1 VRDDIG
7 KRVLVAPV
15 ILLYL
20 AASEGHELTA
30 PHSAPN
36 GKKTLTAQ
44 NGFARMIPAMKLL
57 FRIND
62 RLERITGFVCRA
74 LPKALCGSARLRR
87 GAAGKDWLFPWAR
100 FGGTMAI
107 AAGILI
113 GLAGCQ
119 TQPGFSELSDMPVA
133 VADPLVLREGDTVRI
148 SFPGSPNLNA
158 VQQIRRDGKVS
169 LPLVGEFQ
177 AAGLT
182 PVQMEKEP
190 IKLYEP
196 PVHLVL
202 IRGSGT
208 SGAFSFKHGV
218 P

>member
-1 VRDDIG
+1 
-7 KRVLVAPV
+7 
-15 ILLYL
+15 
-20 AASEGHELTA
+20 
-30 PHSAPN
+30 
-36 GKKTLTAQ
+36 
-44 NGFARMIPAMKLL
+44 
-57 FRIND
+57 
-62 RLERITGFVCRA
+62 
-74 LPKALCGSARLRR
+74 
-87 GAAGKDWLFPWAR
+87 
-100 FGGTMAI
+100 MAI

-119 TQPGFSELSDMPVA
+119 TQPGFSDVSDMPAA

-182 PVQMEKEP
+182 PVQMEKEL

-196 PVHLVL
+196 QLISKEVTVALESSAFQIYVTGAVLRPGKLVSDRPL
-202 IRGSGT
+202 TALEAVIDAGVDYQKANLNSVTVIRRENGRTERHTLNLKKALKGT
-208 SGAFSFKHGV
+208 GEEPFYLKPGDIIFV
-218 P
+218 RERFTWF